1 MKKIKV
7 INPVCTDIW
16 NGPAEKEL
24 NKYKDEDTRIDVT
37 NIKKGPESVECF
49 YDIVW
54 SELFTVQEA
63 EKAEREGY
71 DGVIIYC
78 FDDPGLRAAKEKL
91 DIPVVGSCEASIHI
105 ASLLGDKFS
114 IISPGTT
121 TVHGISSEAP
131 IKDLIKLYGFEH
143 KCASVRTIGIH
154 VLDLEK
160 DKSRVAERVFEE
172 AKKAVKE
179 DGADT
184 IIIGCA
190 AILAVDEAVDERV
203 DERILKELKVP
214 VVLPGVSALKI
225 CEDLISMKISQ
236 SKHYFKTPPELKKRI
251 L

>member
-16 NGPAEKEL
+16 NEPAEKEL
-24 NKYKDEDTRIDVT
+24 NKYKDEDTRIEVT
-37 NIKKGPESVECF
+37 NIKKGPESIECL

-78 FDDPGLRAAKEKL
+78 FADPGLRAAKEKL
-91 DIPVVGSCEASIHI
+91 DIPVVGSCEPAIHI

-114 IISPGTT
+114 IIFPGG
-121 TVHGISSEAP
+121 TVQGISIKAAT
-131 IKDLIKLYGFEH
+131 KDLIKLYGFEH
-143 KCASVRTIGIH
+143 KCASVRAIGIG

-160 DKSRVAERVFEE
+160 GKSRVAERVFEE

-184 IIIGCA
+184 IIIGCG
-190 AILAVDEAVDERV
+190 AILAVDEAADERV

-214 VVLPGVSALKI
+214 VVLPGVPALKM
-225 CEDLISMKISQ
+225 CEDLISMKITQ
-236 SKHYFKTPPELKKRI
+236 SKHYFETPSELKKRI